1 MGESTF
7 APSSERWL
15 RARRTERQHDR
26 LGGAHHPPTLGPRRV
41 VPEREVAAAEP
52 RSGVTGAAG
61 AAAAGGS
68 GRQQTHSGQQAQAG
82 QVRTGEAAQGVPA
95 PSKGGQQTQQPAK
108 EAAAQQNASQGGK
121 PQEGRGAA
129 AKAGLAAA
137 AGVAT
142 GRAAADGSKDDA
154 DKARQVGRTR
164 RTRKARLR
172 LSQIDPWSV
181 MKTSFL
187 FSIAGAVILIV
198 ATLVV
203 YGVLEASGLFNHIN
217 TIVAPFLETPGD
229 TEKFDIKR
237 YIGFQRVLGGSVV
250 LAAINIAIITAL
262 ATLGA
267 FLYNL
272 ASSLIGGLEVTL
284 AED

>member
-1 MGESTF
+1 M
-7 APSSERWL
+7 
-15 RARRTERQHDR
+15 
-26 LGGAHHPPTLGPRRV
+26 
-41 VPEREVAAAEP
+41 
-52 RSGVTGAAG
+52 
-61 AAAAGGS
+61 
-68 GRQQTHSGQQAQAG
+68 
-82 QVRTGEAAQGVPA
+82 RTGEAAQGVPA